1 MPKLPG
7 LTELC
12 CLLYSPIVGK
22 KVFIKYFYAFEIL
35 SMFSKFFF
43 KEFRID
49 ENKTRLTGV
58 LCGKN
63 INKSFLENLKNL
75 FY

>member
-1 MPKLPG
+1 
-7 LTELC
+7 
-12 CLLYSPIVGK
+12 
-22 KVFIKYFYAFEIL
+22 
-35 SMFSKFFF
+35 MFSKFFF